1 MSSKIEEEF
10 EQPPLWVLVVM
21 YTNYMAL
28 YIFGYIA
35 DFCRRWNIGKT
46 KVKKVLLNTDKE

>member
-1 MSSKIEEEF
+1 MEF

-21 YTNYMAL
+21 YINYMAL

-35 DFCRRWNIGKT
+35 DFCRRWNIGKA
-46 KVKKVLLNTDKE
+46 KVKELLLNSD